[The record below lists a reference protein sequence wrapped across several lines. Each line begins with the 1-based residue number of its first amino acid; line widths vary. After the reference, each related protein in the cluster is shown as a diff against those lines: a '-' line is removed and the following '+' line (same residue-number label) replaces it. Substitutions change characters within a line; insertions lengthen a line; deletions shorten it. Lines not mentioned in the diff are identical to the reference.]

1 MAKIIGRLSELSTL
15 RSLVTSNKSE
25 FVAVYGRRRVGK
37 TILIR
42 EAYQDKFAFTV
53 TGLANATA
61 DQQLANFHLALQKA
75 FKTYDA
81 KPIANWFLAF
91 NQLSLLL
98 EKSNVSRKIVFIDE
112 LPWFDTPNAGFIQ
125 ALEHFWNSWASA
137 RRDILLVV
145 CGSAAAWIINKLLN
159 NKGGLHNRVTKR
171 LKVVP
176 FSLRECELFMQ
187 DKNAVFER
195 YQIIELYMVLG
206 GIPFYWDEVTPN
218 QSAAQN
224 IEHLCFSE
232 NGLLRTEFSNL
243 FGSLFS
249 HPDRHMSIVNALAKK
264 AKGLTRAEILAASG
278 QPNSGRTTE
287 LLSELEES
295 GFIRRY
301 APFGKKTR
309 NSLYQLV
316 DFYTLFYLKF
326 IQDAHILDENNW
338 SGGVDDPKRRAW
350 SGYAFEQICWAHLL
364 QIKKALGI
372 SGVQTASSNWRSNNP
387 EQGAQIDLLID
398 RRDQVINL
406 CEIKFSINPFT
417 IDKRYE
423 MELRNKIAFFRA
435 ETGTRKSI
443 FLTFITTFG
452 LQQNSHSLGLVQ
464 NELSL
469 EALFTD

>member
-1 MAKIIGRLSELSTL
+1 L
-15 RSLVTSNKSE
+15 
-25 FVAVYGRRRVGK
+25 F
-37 TILIR
+37 
-42 EAYQDKFAFTV
+42 
-53 TGLANATA
+53 
-61 DQQLANFHLALQKA
+61 
-75 FKTYDA
+75 
-81 KPIANWFLAF
+81 
-91 NQLSLLL
+91 L
-98 EKSNVSRKIVFIDE
+98 EKSKSAKKIVFIDE

-145 CGSAAAWIINKLLN
+145 CGSAASWIINKLLQ

-176 FSLRECELFMQ
+176 FTLRECELFLQ
-187 DKNAVFER
+187 TKNAVFER
-195 YQIIELYMVLG
+195 YQIAELYMVLG
-206 GIPFYWDEVTPN
+206 GIPFYWDEVMPDK
-218 QSAAQN
+218 SAAQN
-224 IEHLCFSE
+224 IENLCFTE
-232 NGLLRTEFSNL
+232 NGLLRTEFSSL

-249 HPDRHMSIVNALAKK
+249 HPDRHMNLVNALAKK
-264 AKGLTRAEILAASG
+264 AKGLTRTEIIDASR
-278 QPNSGRTTE
+278 QSNSGRTTE

-301 APFGKKTR
+301 PPFGKKSR
-309 NSLYQLV
+309 NSLYQLT
-316 DFYTLFYLKF
+316 DFYTLFYLRF
-326 IQDAHILDENNW
+326 IQDAQILDENNW

-350 SGYAFEQICWAHLL
+350 SGYAYEQICWAHLP

-387 EQGAQIDLLID
+387 GQGAQIDLLID

-406 CEIKFSINPFT
+406 CEIKFSINRFT

-423 MELRNKIAFFRA
+423 MELRNKIATFRS
-435 ETGTRKSI
+435 ETGTRKSV

-469 EALFTD
+469 EALFAD